1 MEKKENDDSKDQTKK
16 AVEIVGKCQGSGCSG
31 NLILRFSPKKGQYF
45 IGCSKYPKCRKAY
58 SLPQDGRVIT
68 TEDKC
73 KSCGYPIIRIDM
85 GEKGIS
91 DMCINPD
98 CPSRTS
104 NTEKKESGGTKDQT
118 KKAVEIV
125 GKCQGANC
133 KGNLSLIHI

>member
-1 MEKKENDDSKDQTKK
+1 CKSCGYPIIRIDMGEKGISDMCINPDCSSRTSNTEKKESGGTKDQTKK
-16 AVEIVGKCQGSGCSG
+16 AVEIIGKCQDANCKG
-31 NLILRFSPKKGQYF
+31 NLIIRFSPKKGQYF

-98 CPSRTS
+98 CS
-104 NTEKKESGGTKDQT
+104 EKK
-118 KKAVEIV
+118 
-125 GKCQGANC
+125 
-133 KGNLSLIHI
+133 